1 MGSQEVMRNSM
12 HVAAESGELQTVKML
27 HEAGV
32 PFTIV
37 DSLNAAEY
45 AIKKGNWECFDYM
58 VEQGCPLTSLWFCK
72 YAAYACDLGAL
83 QHVRAAGCP
92 WDEEIMS
99 ILAAEEEGLH
109 LVQWA
114 HENGCPWD
122 YETIYLARGHSNW
135 DIVEYCQTHGL
146 DFPVMPNN

>member
-1 MGSQEVMRNSM
+1 MGPQNFLKEVM
-12 HVAAESGELQTVKML
+12 HVAAKSGELQTVKML

-32 PFTIV
+32 PWTIV
-37 DSLNAAEY
+37 DLLDAAED
-45 AIKKGNWECFDYM
+45 AMAKGNRECFDYM
-58 VEQGCPLTSLWFCK
+58 VEQGCPTTSVWFCK
-72 YAAYACDLGAL
+72 YAAYARDLGAL

-92 WDEEIMS
+92 WNEEIMT
-99 ILAAEEEGLH
+99 ILAAKGELH

-122 YETIYLARGHSNW
+122 YETIYVARGHSNW

-146 DFPVMPNN
+146 DFPA